1 MVNNVVLV
9 GRLTADPELRY
20 IPSSG
25 TAVANFTL
33 AVDRPY
39 SNQQGETET
48 DFIRINVWRKQAE
61 NCANYLQ
68 KGSMAAVE
76 GTLQIR
82 KYDDKE
88 GIRRISPEVVGY
100 RVKFLDTKRSQGGQ
114 GNSDWDGAEAPPPAG
129 SDVNENDIPF

>member
-25 TAVANFTL
+25 DAVANFTL
-33 AVDRPY
+33 AVNRPF
-39 SNQQGETET
+39 SNQQGETEA
-48 DFIRINVWRKQAE
+48 DFIRINVFRKQAE
-61 NCANYLQ
+61 SCANYLQ

-76 GTLQIR
+76 GRLQIR

-88 GIRRISPEVVGY
+88 GIRRISPEVVAA
-100 RVKFLDTKRSQGGQ
+100 RVQILEPNRSQGGQ
-114 GNSDWDGAEAPPPAG
+114 ESSDWGGDEAPPAG